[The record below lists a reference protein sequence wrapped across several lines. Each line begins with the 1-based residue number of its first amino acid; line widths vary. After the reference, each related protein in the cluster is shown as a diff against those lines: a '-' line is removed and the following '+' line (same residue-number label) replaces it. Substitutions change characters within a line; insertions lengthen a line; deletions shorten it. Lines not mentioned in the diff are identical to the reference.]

1 MMNNPTMMPMKQPG
15 YDLLYKIGEPIF
27 AASRQGM
34 LRELM
39 PVRSEKN
46 DRAACSHLEAVGR
59 FLAGA
64 APALELQLTSPEDPR
79 FAAWIQDAR
88 DLLGAITDPASP
100 QCLNFREGQQ
110 PLVDAA
116 FLAQALLRA
125 PKALWHG
132 LAPPVQQNV
141 LAALRSTRA
150 IRPSFNNWLL
160 FSGLIEAFFCAVGQ
174 EWDRMRVD
182 YALRQHEQWYVGDGC
197 YSDGP
202 LFHWD
207 YYNSIVIH
215 PMLLDLSRA
224 VQGTYPEPLLKRAR
238 RHAQTLERLIGPDGS
253 FALIGRSLAYR
264 CGVFHLL
271 AQLALIEQLPTTL
284 KPAQVRSA
292 LTAVIQST
300 LGSPRNFD
308 DNGWLHI
315 GLNGHQPTLGEA
327 YISTGSLYLCATAF
341 LPLGL
346 PAQHPYWSDPDV
358 MWTQRAAFW
367 LGLDVPADKAI

>member
-1 MMNNPTMMPMKQPG
+1 MTDTSTTTAAKQAG
-15 YDLLYKIGEPIF
+15 YDLLFKIGEPIF
-27 AASRQGM
+27 GASRQGM
-34 LRELM
+34 LRQLM

-46 DRAACSHLEAVGR
+46 DRASCSHLEAVGR

-64 APALELQLTSPEDPR
+64 APALELQLTSPDDAR
-79 FAAWIQDAR
+79 FAAWIEDAR
-88 DLLGAITDPASP
+88 DLLGTITDPASP
-100 QCLNFREGQQ
+100 QYLNFREGQQ

-132 LAPPVQQNV
+132 LTAPVQQNV

-150 IRPSFNNWLL
+150 IRPHFNNWLL
-160 FSGLIEAFFCAVGQ
+160 FSGLIEAFFCAVGE

-182 YALRQHEQWYVGDGC
+182 YALRQHEQWYVGDGS

-202 LFHWD
+202 QFHWD

-215 PMLLDLSRA
+215 PMLLDLSKA

-238 RHAQTLERLIGPDGS
+238 RHAETLERLIGPDGS

-271 AQLALIEQLPTTL
+271 AQLALIGQLPTSL
-284 KPAQVRSA
+284 RVAQVRGA
-292 LTAVIQST
+292 LNAVIHST
-300 LGSPRNFD
+300 LGSPRNYD
-308 DNGWLHI
+308 ENGWLHI

-346 PAQHPYWSDPDV
+346 PADHPYWSDPET

-367 LGLDVPADKAI
+367 LGLDVPADKAM